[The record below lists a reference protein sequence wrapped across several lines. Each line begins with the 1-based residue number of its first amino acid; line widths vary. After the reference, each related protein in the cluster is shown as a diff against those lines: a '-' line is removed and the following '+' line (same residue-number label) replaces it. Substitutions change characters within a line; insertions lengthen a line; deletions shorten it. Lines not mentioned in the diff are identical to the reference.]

1 MSSITSKTPT
11 PTTSASSLRVRDP
24 NYVERIRAAFDRQ
37 GFLRLIEGRI
47 EEVAPGR
54 CVIVADFRAAL
65 AQQNGFF
72 HGGLIGTIADAAGAC
87 AASTLLESRQWL
99 LTAEYKINFLAPAKA
114 AKLKAVGEVVRA
126 GRTLSVS
133 QVHLYGVSETGEEQ
147 LCALATV
154 TLAILEGEAP
164 GVQKD

>member
-1 MSSITSKTPT
+1 MSSITSKTPNAAA
-11 PTTSASSLRVRDP
+11 SAPSLRVRDP
-24 NYVERIRAAFDRQ
+24 NYVERIRAAFGRQ
-37 GFLRLIEGRI
+37 GFLRLIEGRVD
-47 EEVAPGR
+47 EVAPGR
-54 CVIVADFRAAL
+54 CVIVADFRTAL

-72 HGGLIGTIADAAGAC
+72 HGGLIGTLADAAGAC
-87 AASTLLESRQWL
+87 AASTLLASRQWL
-99 LTAEYKINFLAPAKA
+99 LTAEYKINFLAPAKGA
-114 AKLKAVGEVVRA
+114 RLKAVGEVVRA

-133 QVHLYGVSETGEEQ
+133 QVHLYGINEAGEEA